1 MAHKINRL
9 ASSILSEP
17 QLITADAY
25 NVIAQYLT
33 KRITDADFVV
43 YEPDEEED
51 KDRNKQE
58 MIGEI
63 GVIPVSGS
71 LSYKP
76 IMTMCGAV
84 GASYTGLIAQTQEVI
99 DAGAKLIIYDFN
111 TPGGMASHCFETANT
126 IRDMLDEA
134 EVESVAYIDEMAA
147 SAGFALACVMDEVIA
162 NPSADAGSIGCV
174 LALENRNK
182 EAIQKGELKFITSTN
197 GKVPFTPEGE
207 FSEGFISRLQNN
219 VSKLGTEFISHVS
232 KYTGLDSEL
241 IASFDAQLFN
251 ADEALENGLVN
262 KVMTHKEFTNY
273 IKTKVKE

>member
-1 MAHKINRL
+1 MAHKIARL

-33 KRITDADFVV
+33 KRITEADFAVC
-43 YEPDEEED
+43 EPDEEED
-51 KDRNKQE
+51 DEKE
-58 MIGEI
+58 EHELIGDI

-76 IMTMCGAV
+76 IVTMCGVV
-84 GASYTGLIAQTQEVI
+84 GSSYLGLIAQTQDLI

-126 IRDMLDEA
+126 IREMLDSA
-134 EVESVAYIDEMAA
+134 EIESIAYVDEMAA
-147 SAGFALACVMDEVIA
+147 SAGFALACVMDEVIV
-162 NPSADAGSIGCV
+162 NPSADVGSIGCV
-174 LALENRNK
+174 VALENRNK
-182 EAIQKGELKFITSTN
+182 EAIEKGELKFITSTN
-197 GKVPFTPEGE
+197 GKVPFTPEGD

-219 VSKLGTEFISHVS
+219 VSKLGNEFIAHVS
-232 KYTGLDSEL
+232 RYTGLDPAS

-273 IKTKVKE
+273 VKTKVKE